1 MRKTRHLM
9 LAAALT
15 SPLACT
21 AAEDFLSDPS
31 LLHSDPR
38 FGDDRVYLADGIEE
52 RMRRY
57 HSVMVDEPEIFIA
70 PDSPYGG
77 FKPSDMAAL
86 ANMVRRAYID
96 GLTKESANL
105 KVVGEESSSTLYLRM
120 AMKNVYIKKKKRGLF
135 AYTPVGAVV
144 KGVHDVASDAIDK
157 STLIELTVEGELHD
171 SMTKETQAA
180 FHLDRGHR
188 KDKSHEEEAAQ
199 WEITGA
205 IAEALGRRLGCQL
218 DNLTVAEGQ
227 KRDCIAEIAM
237 PVVD

>member
-31 LLHSDPR
+31 LLRSDPR

-105 KVVGEESSSTLYLRM
+105 KVVGEES
-120 AMKNVYIKKKKRGLF
+120 
-135 AYTPVGAVV
+135 
-144 KGVHDVASDAIDK
+144 
-157 STLIELTVEGELHD
+157 
-171 SMTKETQAA
+171 
-180 FHLDRGHR
+180 
-188 KDKSHEEEAAQ
+188 
-199 WEITGA
+199 
-205 IAEALGRRLGCQL
+205 
-218 DNLTVAEGQ
+218 
-227 KRDCIAEIAM
+227 
-237 PVVD
+237 